1 MHKYIKRFFNK
12 NQFPSLKFCG
22 PQTKPHG
29 IRGLSKHYHIR
40 FDPKLVHDI
49 YLIHHIPCVC
59 AEFTSMLEI
68 NWVHGFPPQQ
78 QPLYQPVTHCTYWL
92 VIRSLKKW
100 NIITLSYKATTHEA
114 FEDVN
119 QIVFDGISDN
129 VALLVQSG
137 KYGAINT
144 TDTTTMGFYVLEA
157 QTLQDETTCEGKISL
172 ADEVVV
178 KVHYLRCL

>member
-1 MHKYIKRFFNK
+1 MSH
-12 NQFPSLKFCG
+12 
-22 PQTKPHG
+22 
-29 IRGLSKHYHIR
+29 
-40 FDPKLVHDI
+40 
-49 YLIHHIPCVC
+49 
-59 AEFTSMLEI
+59 
-68 NWVHGFPPQQ
+68 
-78 QPLYQPVTHCTYWL
+78 
-92 VIRSLKKW
+92 
-100 NIITLSYKATTHEA
+100 KATTHEA

-178 KVHYLRCL
+178 KAHYLRCL

>member
-1 MHKYIKRFFNK
+1 M
-12 NQFPSLKFCG
+12 
-22 PQTKPHG
+22 
-29 IRGLSKHYHIR
+29 R
-40 FDPKLVHDI
+40 FDPKLGHGI
-49 YLIHHIPCVC
+49 YKIRRIPCAC
-59 AEFTSMLEI
+59 TECTYMLYKTWIHGLTS
-68 NWVHGFPPQQ
+68 QQ
-78 QPLYQPVTHCTYWL
+78 QPSYQPVPDCTHWTVL
-92 VIRSLKKW
+92 GSFNNW
-100 NIITLSYKATTHEA
+100 NTITLSHKATTRED

-178 KVHYLRCL
+178 KAHYLRCL